1 MAYPWN
7 REFYFVLCLY
17 RASTASSTTI
27 YRYSRA
33 NTVTAAEDEC
43 RKFLRDHFPSWNITA
58 VEQLTAYEY
67 RILREKRENVEVDA

>member
-1 MAYPWN
+1 MGYPWN

-33 NTVTAAEDEC
+33 STVTAAEDEC

-58 VEQLTAYEY
+58 VVQLSARDYQLE
-67 RILREKRENVEVDA
+67 REKREQVECT